1 MVGMARSMLKA
12 KRMPAAFCG
21 EAVSMVVFILNRAP
35 TKSLK
40 GTTPF
45 EAWHGRKPG
54 VSFPGL
60 DKPTC
65 PVKPGR
71 SGSGLPDRF
80 DRKPV
85 ETSQIQNQI
94 QNRMFDRFRPAYQS
108 V

>member
-1 MVGMARSMLKA
+1 
-12 KRMPAAFCG
+12 
-21 EAVSMVVFILNRAP
+21 VSTAVFILNRTP

-60 DKPTC
+60 NKPTC
-65 PVKPGR
+65 LVKPAR

-85 ETSQIQNQI
+85 ETGQNQI